1 MSDKKHKSNRLIRW
15 FDLCALRVMEMNHI
29 QNLRFNRLKLFY
41 FAVSVVILYI
51 LYRNRATVGDV
62 IKPFI
67 YSLIFAYLLD
77 PIVDFFEIKGIKRIL
92 SVIIVYLIIIAFILF
107 FSFFIAPRLVKDVK
121 VLLESLPQYTVQIQ
135 DLVKRFQESYMNSN
149 LPNGVKLVIDENI
162 LGIQDMLSTSLQSA
176 MDSIVSVFTK
186 IVYFILV
193 PVIVFYLLKDAAYFK
208 KQAILFLPTK
218 HRNKAILLFRDIDNA
233 FGRYIRGQITIALFV
248 GIMTTA
254 ALAILQVKYGVFL
267 GLFAGLANVIPYF
280 GPIIGL
286 IPTVIFALFDSPV
299 KALYAAGA
307 FILIQQ
313 IESGILTPKIIGESV
328 GVHPVYVI
336 LSLFVG
342 ERLMGIAGMIMAVPV
357 LAAVKLTI
365 RHLIRYIKQA

>member
-1 MSDKKHKSNRLIRW
+1 
-15 FDLCALRVMEMNHI
+15 MNQI
-29 QNLRFNRLKLFY
+29 QSIKLNKLKLFY
-41 FAVSVVILYI
+41 FAVGIVIAYI
-51 LYRNRATVGDV
+51 LYKHRGTVADV
-62 IKPFI
+62 IMPFV
-67 YSLIFAYLLD
+67 YSLVFAYLLD
-77 PIVDFFEIKGIKRIL
+77 PIVDFFERKGIKRVL
-92 SVIIVYLIIIAFILF
+92 SVIIVYLIIITLVLF
-107 FSFFIAPRLVKDVK
+107 FSFVIAPRLVKDVK
-121 VLLESLPQYTVQIQ
+121 VLLESLPQYSMQIQ
-135 DLVKRFQESYMNSN
+135 NMVKGFQDSYMNSN

-162 LGIQDMLSTSLQSA
+162 LGVQDMLSSSLQSV
-176 MDSIVSVFTK
+176 MDSVVSVFTK

-208 KQAILFLPTK
+208 KQAILFLPTR

-233 FGRYIRGQITIALFV
+233 FGRYIRGQITIAIFV
-248 GIMTTA
+248 GILTTA
-254 ALAILQVKYGVFL
+254 ALVVLQVKYGVFL

-336 LSLFVG
+336 LSLFIGGQV
-342 ERLMGIAGMIMAVPV
+342 LGIAGMILAVPI

-365 RHLIRYIKQA
+365 RHLIRYIKQQA